1 MPKLPD
7 YTALGE
13 RAPPNVPSGVAS
25 YTPADPTTFSR
36 GMTQAGGELSAAADV
51 IAQTNQR
58 QDIMTTE
65 AAVNR
70 LQAKRLELELG
81 DGGFQTVKG
90 GAAVG
95 QQFLDGYDQKFK
107 AASDQ
112 VLDSLQNDNQRRLFQ
127 QKMPVA
133 QLQFRSALLKHQAQ
147 QTDLFNDQTEKDTI
161 DLARRQIFTNPGD
174 PQALDAGLAQINW
187 AIDQRGKRLGWSAP
201 VADETKRKFTE
212 AVMGDM
218 AAMQVERDP
227 VTALA
232 AINKRMGV
240 GTEQGPSGVT
250 AIDAINVNELV
261 KLRHRAASYV
271 AQADNQARAEAEKRL
286 RAAESATKELQT
298 FALSGQMPSQDYER
312 EVLGAVSGTPFEEPA
327 RAMLTASYSGATHG
341 SLPLPDQEK
350 RLRALDL
357 LLAGNGSSPEDSK
370 LATAARAI
378 TENQRQAYKENPWAA
393 ATRFG
398 RQMDVP
404 QAQITDA
411 AQVPQLIAQ
420 RLPMMTGV
428 ETFAGRPVSP
438 LQPDEAGAFAQQLG
452 AMPPEARAEVLAQ
465 TGAMLSAPRATALAD
480 QLDKKDRPL
489 ALALKMGLDRTTAGR
504 AASSLVLRGAQA
516 ISDKTVKKDDTALAG
531 WKAEIAGLVRG
542 SIGDDQ
548 AESDVIDAAYYVR
561 AAQEQEGIAPAGF
574 KSSGNGAADAVAMVA
589 GTPITRAGVKTLLP
603 RGMQESDFDNR
614 LKAAVQKQVDAASTP
629 PGMIERGN
637 IDLAKRPQV
646 KNSDG
651 SVSTVRSMGINV
663 DGQEVLIPTV
673 SDDGRIMGNQ
683 EAVDTYMKTGRHL
696 GKFTTPQA
704 STAYAQALHSSQ
716 EAFYTQGRGSPEPQ
730 ATVYVRGAPVPMRQI
745 MNHITEYGLKRD
757 GAGRYIPVVRS
768 APVTLDPQGQQ
779 MLRLD
784 VK

>member
-36 GMTQAGGELSAAADV
+36 GMTQAGGELSAAAEV

-65 AAVNR
+65 AAVNQ

-81 DGGFQTVKG
+81 EGGFQTVKG

-147 QTDLFNDQTEKDTI
+147 QTDQFNDQTEKDSI

-212 AVMGDM
+212 AVMEDM
-218 AAMQVERDP
+218 ASMQVERDP

-312 EVLGAVSGTPFEEPA
+312 EVLGAVTGTPFEVPA

-357 LLAGNGSSPEDSK
+357 LLVGNGSSPEDSK

-378 TENQRQAYKENPWAA
+378 TEHQRQAYKDNPWAA

-404 QAQITDA
+404 EAPITDA
-411 AQVPQLIAQ
+411 GKVPQLVAQ
-420 RLPMMTGV
+420 RLPLMTGV
-428 ETFAGRPVSP
+428 ETFAGQPVSP
-438 LQPDEAGAFAQQLG
+438 LQPNEANAFAEQLG
-452 AMPPEARAEVLAQ
+452 AMPPEA
-465 TGAMLSAPRATALAD
+465 APRCSRRPARCCRRRAPPPWPTSWTRRTSRWRWPEDGAGPHHRRPRGLFAGAARCAGAGGQD
-480 QLDKKDRPL
+480 GEEGRLGARGLEGGDRGPG
-489 ALALKMGLDRTTAGR
+489 ARLDRR
-504 AASSLVLRGAQA
+504 RP
-516 ISDKTVKKDDTALAG
+516 
-531 WKAEIAGLVRG
+531 
-542 SIGDDQ
+542 

-603 RGMQESDFDNR
+603 RGMSERDFDTK
-614 LKAAVQKQVDAASTP
+614 LTAAGQSLLQQAP
-629 PGMIERGN
+629 
-637 IDLAKRPQV
+637 
-646 KNSDG
+646 
-651 SVSTVRSMGINV
+651 MG
-663 DGQEVLIPTV
+663 Q
-673 SDDGRIMGNQ
+673 
-683 EAVDTYMKTGRHL
+683 
-696 GKFTTPQA
+696 
-704 STAYAQALHSSQ
+704 
-716 EAFYTQGRGSPEPQ
+716 
-730 ATVYVRGAPVPMRQI
+730 VYVRGAPVPVRNI
-745 MNHITEYGLKRD
+745 VTHLGEYGLKRD
-757 GAGRYIPVVRS
+757 GQGRYIPVVRS

-779 MLRLD
+779 MLRLE
-784 VK
+784 VQ